1 MASPVDTTVKLF
13 RDDMVGISGVAAL
26 AGVSGR
32 TIAILDLCLVT
43 GTATRNVTS
52 LVVSGGIATITTP
65 TDANNVNMVGS
76 VQLIA
81 NVTGGMTGATD
92 LNGEQ
97 RIISATA
104 TTMTFAT
111 AVVNG
116 TATTGST
123 ITTKLAPAGW
133 AKTYTGTNLAEFH
146 IIDVAGSGF
155 YIRVDD
161 TATTTCQVRGYEAMS
176 DVNTGTGAFPTVAE
190 SANACFWKKSST
202 ANSTANKW
210 DLCADSRFFVFSPL
224 ANSGNAPTNI
234 GQAHYAFGDL
244 VAHKS
249 TDNFATICV
258 GATSDPTGVSKNGN
272 IVFYDQASTM
282 ARFARNSTGLGG
294 SSAFFT
300 IPECGMGGSTAS
312 GSDDFYGS
320 FPPPDGKMR
329 LSAIA
334 VSDTAA
340 PKVVN
345 TIPRGNVPGFQH
357 IPHSLVYQTY
367 TRGDAVIPNSGPL
380 AGRRL
385 YAMVAS
391 ANFSDTAATAGG
403 RILIDVSGPWR

>member
-161 TATTTCQVRGYEAMS
+161 TATTTCQVREHWHRGI
-176 DVNTGTGAFPTVAE
+176 P
-190 SANACFWKKSST
+190 
-202 ANSTANKW
+202 
-210 DLCADSRFFVFSPL
+210 DSGRIRKCLLLEEEQHRKF
-224 ANSGNAPTNI
+224 
-234 GQAHYAFGDL
+234 
-244 VAHKS
+244 
-249 TDNFATICV
+249 
-258 GATSDPTGVSKNGN
+258 
-272 IVFYDQASTM
+272 
-282 ARFARNSTGLGG
+282 
-294 SSAFFT
+294 
-300 IPECGMGGSTAS
+300 
-312 GSDDFYGS
+312 
-320 FPPPDGKMR
+320 DGKQMG
-329 LSAIA
+329 L
-334 VSDTAA
+334 V
-340 PKVVN
+340 
-345 TIPRGNVPGFQH
+345 RGFTVFCV
-357 IPHSLVYQTY
+357 L
-367 TRGDAVIPNSGPL
+367 
-380 AGRRL
+380 
-385 YAMVAS
+385 
-391 ANFSDTAATAGG
+391 TAGQQRQRTDKHRPSTL
-403 RILIDVSGPWR
+403 RIWRPGCPQEYGQFCDHLCGGYVRPHRRIKKRQHRFLRPSQHHGAVRQKFDRPRRVFGFLHDTRVRDGWVHCIR